1 LSNRARRAGP
11 LPCLVLLLLTRLLL
25 PGSPALAAPALLE
38 DLHYRLE
45 VLVWPDAA
53 RVRVTL
59 KRLGPERFAAEV
71 IGEPRGFIKV
81 LTGERR
87 ERLATEM
94 VWRHHRLLPLI
105 YQEETSR
112 HGKRHLKEYRFD
124 YPRGRLEMWQ
134 GRDGQA
140 LVKKWQTDL
149 PEPVYD
155 PLTAFYNCRLGL
167 MGPTRAGE
175 TATIRG
181 IPYPR
186 PEAVEVRLGPETQN
200 GRRAMVS
207 LVNPVFEDARGK
219 VFADL
224 DDRLVPHRAWTTVFG
239 ITITGWLLP
248 ESKVMP
254 SALPGLTAPEPV
266 ASR

>member
-1 LSNRARRAGP
+1 LSNRTRRAAP
-11 LPCLVLLLLTRLLL
+11 LPCLVLLVLARLLL
-25 PGSPALAAPALLE
+25 PGNPALAAPTLLE

-53 RVRVTL
+53 RVWVTL
-59 KRLGPERFAAEV
+59 KRLGPKRFAAEV

-105 YQEETSR
+105 YQEESR
-112 HGKRHLKEYRFD
+112 RQGKRYLKEYRFD
-124 YPRGRLEMWQ
+124 YARGRLEMWQ
-134 GRDGQA
+134 GQDGLA
-140 LVKKWQTDL
+140 LVKRWQTDL

-175 TATIRG
+175 TATIQG
-181 IPYPR
+181 IPYPQ
-186 PEAVEVRLGPETQN
+186 PEAIEVRLGPVTQK

-207 LVNPVFEDARGK
+207 LVNPVFADSRGV
-219 VFADL
+219 VFAAL
-224 DDRLVPHRAWTTVFG
+224 DKRLVPRRAWTTVFG
-239 ITITGWLLP
+239 ITITGRLLP

-254 SALPGLTAPEPV
+254 RALPGLTAPKPV
-266 ASR
+266 AAR

>member
-25 PGSPALAAPALLE
+25 PGNPALAAPALLE

-59 KRLGPERFAAEV
+59 KRLGPKRFAAEV
-71 IGEPRGFIKV
+71 IGETRGFIK
-81 LTGERR
+81 LISGGHR
-87 ERLATEM
+87 ERLQTEM
-94 VWRHHRLLPLI
+94 VWRDRRLRPLI
-105 YQEETSR
+105 YREESWR
-112 HGKRHLKEYRFD
+112 HGKRRLKEYRFD

-134 GRDGQA
+134 GQDGQA

-167 MGPTRAGE
+167 MGPTRPGE
-175 TATIRG
+175 TATIQG

-186 PEAVEVRLGPETQN
+186 PEAIEVRLGPKTEN
-200 GRRAMVS
+200 GRQAMVS
-207 LVNPVFEDARGK
+207 LVNSVFTDSRGV
-219 VFADL
+219 VFASL
-224 DDRLVPHRAWTTVFG
+224 DKHLVPRRAWTTVCG
-239 ITITGWLLP
+239 ITITGRLLP
-248 ESKVMP
+248 ESRVMP
-254 SALPGLTAPEPV
+254 PALPGLTTPEPV
-266 ASR
+266 AAR

>member
-1 LSNRARRAGP
+1 LNNHARRAGP
-11 LPCLVLLLLTRLLL
+11 LPWLVLLLLTRLLL
-25 PGSPALAAPALLE
+25 SGNPALAAPALLE

-45 VLVWPDAA
+45 VLLWPDAA
-53 RVRVTL
+53 RIRVTL

-94 VWRHHRLLPLI
+94 VWRRHRLLPVI
-105 YQEETSR
+105 YQEETKR
-112 HGKRHLKEYRFD
+112 RGKRRLKEYRFD
-124 YPRGRLEMWQ
+124 YLRGRLEMWQ

-140 LVKKWQTDL
+140 LVKRWQTDL

-175 TATIRG
+175 TATIPG

-186 PEAVEVRLGPETQN
+186 PEAVEVRLGPETKN

-207 LVNPVFEDARGK
+207 LVNPVFEDARGQ

-224 DDRLVPHRAWTTVFG
+224 DDRLVPRRAWTTVSG
-239 ITITGWLLP
+239 ITITGRLLP

-254 SALPGLTAPEPV
+254 PALPGLTAPKPDT
-266 ASR
+266 AR